1 MDLNFK
7 KMNRSILVI
16 AVVLLILVVFN
27 SCGVYRQKDRMR
39 QTFLKTYNLSDSLFL
54 NDIICFGLSG
64 EGLRYRN
71 INVDR
76 DSLSKIFVNSLVK
89 LNLPVNITPE
99 KTRIYNKRCINGEY
113 VRKKNIDFEC
123 LKKLRRRNNNEYTI
137 LPIIE
142 LMFSK
147 SYNVN
152 AAGSDTYYITLLC
165 ISIFIFKNDEV
176 VYYKQMGHSERVDSE
191 FHPYSYTDFNI
202 PIPQKHWDGLVREVM
217 KEYIDRLK

>member
-1 MDLNFK
+1 MVLSFK

-16 AVVLLILVVFN
+16 VVVLLILVVFN
-27 SCGVYRQKDRMR
+27 SCGVYSHKDRMR
-39 QTFLKTYNLSDSLFL
+39 YSFLKSYNVSDSLFL

-64 EGLRYRN
+64 EGFSYRS

-76 DSLSKIFVNSLVK
+76 DSLSEVFVNSLAK

-99 KTRIYNKRCINGEY
+99 KIRIYNKRCINGEY

-123 LKKLRRRNNNEYTI
+123 LKKLRRRNNNEYSI

-142 LMFSK
+142 LLFST
-147 SYNVN
+147 SYQTGS
-152 AAGSDTYYITLLC
+152 AGSSAYYVSLLS
-165 ISIFIFKNDEV
+165 ISIFIFKNDDV
-176 VYYKQMGHSERVDSE
+176 VYYKKMSHPESVDSE

-217 KEYIDRLK
+217 KEYIERLE